1 MSKQSLEQNP
11 PAGSPLAILRPIVL
25 AIFIGFLMT
34 GLPIAVIPLQVS
46 HALGFGP
53 VVVGAIVG
61 AQFVASLASRPL
73 AGRLSDSRGAKVAVV
88 TGFTSAAVAGALYL
102 VSLLFVGL
110 PLLSLGILAI
120 ARVALGAA
128 ESMVAT
134 GSLAWGVARLGPA
147 RAGIVMVWVG
157 NAIFAALAF
166 GAPLGGELYR
176 RWGLSAVGVAALVV
190 PLAALAIL
198 RRVANVKPVGGARV
212 PFASVLRRVALP
224 GFGLAL
230 SSVGFGTITAFV
242 ALLFVA
248 RQWAHPALAFTAFGI
263 AFIVARLLFGEL
275 PDRIG
280 GARVALAAVAV
291 GAIGQG
297 MIALAAS
304 PTVATLGAALSGAG
318 YSLAFP
324 AFGVEAVRRA
334 PAQARGAAMGA
345 YIMFLDV
352 ALGFTGPAAGYV
364 VRVAGYPAMY
374 LASAAVMLASLAVAW
389 TLLRESTTPAAAQ
402 MSRGD

>member
-1 MSKQSLEQNP
+1 MRPSSAIDEPQR
-11 PAGSPLAILRPIVL
+11 PAFAILRPIVL

-73 AGRLSDSRGAKVAVV
+73 AGRVSDARGAKVAVV
-88 TGFTSAAVAGALYL
+88 TGFASAALAGALYL
-102 VSLLFVGL
+102 VSLLFTDV
-110 PLLSLGILAI
+110 PVAALGVLAL

-157 NAIFAALAF
+157 NAIFAALAL
-166 GAPLGGELYR
+166 GAPLGGVLYQ
-176 RWGLSAVGVAALVV
+176 RWGFAAVGVAALAV

-198 RRVANVKPVGGARV
+198 RDVPNVKPVSGARV
-212 PFASVLRRVALP
+212 PFMSVLRRVALP
-224 GFGLAL
+224 GLGLAL

-248 RQWAHPALAFTAFGI
+248 RQWPHPALAFTAFGI

-297 MIALAAS
+297 MIALGAS
-304 PTVATLGAALSGAG
+304 PMLATLGAALSGAG

-364 VRVAGYPAMY
+364 VRIAGYPAMY
-374 LASAAVMLASLAVAW
+374 LASAALMLASLAVAW
-389 TLLRESTTPAAAQ
+389 TLLREAATPSLGE

>member
-1 MSKQSLEQNP
+1 
-11 PAGSPLAILRPIVL
+11 
-25 AIFIGFLMT
+25 
-34 GLPIAVIPLQVS
+34 
-46 HALGFGP
+46 
-53 VVVGAIVG
+53 
-61 AQFVASLASRPL
+61 
-73 AGRLSDSRGAKVAVV
+73 
-88 TGFTSAAVAGALYL
+88 
-102 VSLLFVGL
+102 
-110 PLLSLGILAI
+110 
-120 ARVALGAA
+120 
-128 ESMVAT
+128 
-134 GSLAWGVARLGPA
+134 
-147 RAGIVMVWVG
+147 MVWVG
-157 NAIFAALAF
+157 NAIFAALAI

-176 RWGLSAVGVAALVV
+176 RWGFGAVGIAALAV

-198 RRVANVKPVGGARV
+198 RGVPNVKPVGGARV
-212 PFASVLRRVALP
+212 RFASVLRRVALP

-230 SSVGFGTITAFV
+230 SSVGFGTLTAFV

-248 RQWAHPALAFTAFGI
+248 RAWAHPALAFTAFGI

-291 GAIGQG
+291 GAVGQG

-304 PTVATLGAALSGAG
+304 PVVATLGAALSGAG

-374 LASAAVMLASLAVAW
+374 LASAAVMLASLVVAW
-389 TLLRESTTPAAAQ
+389 MLLRESVSVPAAQ